1 MAVQQHYF
9 SRPYRGTNYRLY
21 YLGAFADQSAFFTVN
36 ACQLSRPDG
45 TEIEE
50 PARLKWA
57 APAPNTQSSIRRG
70 MRFNDGLIDPI
81 KSAPARERQEAAR
94 YRLAKAEAA

>member
-1 MAVQQHYF
+1 MAVQHYF

-45 TEIEE
+45 IEIEE

-81 KSAPARERQEAAR
+81 KSALGRERQEAAR
-94 YRLAKAEAA
+94 YRLAKAGAA